1 MKEQCQKLQDLI
13 HREVPLTRVM
23 ELRVTDYRDDT
34 LTLKAPVAPNINIH
48 GTAFGG
54 SLFSLAALAGWGL
67 LQMTM
72 SGGAE
77 TENVVLGQGRI
88 AYHLPVRDEIVVRA
102 RLPATEK
109 FQSFMEDFQQGR
121 KARINMVSE
130 VITEEGVAAT
140 LSGVYVG
147 WKKSRKSG

>member
-1 MKEQCQKLQDLI
+1 MA
-13 HREVPLTRVM
+13 RVM
-23 ELRVTDYRDDT
+23 DMRVTDFRDGM
-34 LTLKAPVAPNINIH
+34 LTLKAPLAPNVNIH

-72 SGGAE
+72 SGGRE
-77 TENVVLGQGRI
+77 TENVVLGHGRI
-88 AYHLPVRDEIVVRA
+88 AYHLPVRDEIVVRCK
-102 RLPATEK
+102 LPAAEK
-109 FQSFMEDFQQGR
+109 FQSFLEDFEQGR

-140 LSGVYVG
+140 LSGLYVG
-147 WKKSRKSG
+147 WKKPIARGDSVIADPEKALIDTG